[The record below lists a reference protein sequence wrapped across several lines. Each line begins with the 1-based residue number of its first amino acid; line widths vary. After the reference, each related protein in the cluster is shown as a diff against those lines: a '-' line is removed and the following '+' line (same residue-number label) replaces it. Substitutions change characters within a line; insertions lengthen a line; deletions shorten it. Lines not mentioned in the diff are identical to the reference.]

1 MDEYRVPY
9 LILFNRVTDALDILE
24 QSDAADVRQ
33 MLIRAQQEAEADGQ
47 EGGGEL
53 FSVEPQ
59 YIEKTVDFSVKT
71 AYNITPTAR
80 KSLFRESGPK
90 NEAVARF
97 FRQNV
102 DFY

>member
-47 EGGGEL
+47 EEGREL

-59 YIEKTVDFSVKT
+59 
-71 AYNITPTAR
+71 
-80 KSLFRESGPK
+80 
-90 NEAVARF
+90 
-97 FRQNV
+97 
-102 DFY
+102 